1 MHINACDATTGWKG
15 FSLSITQLHNVS
27 YHILPFL
34 SVIVTNL
41 KHNAQL
47 VLSEVGGQGFS
58 GAEA

>member
-34 SVIVTNL
+34 LSYCHEFEAQCSVS
-41 KHNAQL
+41 AQ
-47 VLSEVGGQGFS
+47 
-58 GAEA
+58 